1 MDAAMGNDMMGA
13 EMGGSMLLNMVVS
26 FLLILGIVL
35 LVAWAVQRVGK
46 SGFDRTEDSTV
57 EILKK
62 RYARGEINKAEFE
75 EKKRD
80 IS

>member
-1 MDAAMGNDMMGA
+1 MNAAMGHSMMGA

-26 FLLILGIVL
+26 FLIVL

>member
-1 MDAAMGNDMMGA
+1 MNAATGHSMTGA